1 MSKFGIFE
9 KLHKQIDTI
18 GQSLETLLESV
29 TQRVENEVGSH
40 FMSKV
45 VPLLLASSHFG
56 LTELRLL
63 KLTEDDSDN
72 GLEDGLKM
80 ASAPSTHTMKMF
92 VFLNGLEIFLVQHSL
107 NELGVVQLKPG
118 IYLEFLKSKYA
129 SRPQCIS
136 EAHRTLARL
145 YQTEYH
151 QNTRSFFESSN
162 Q

>member
-9 KLHKQIDTI
+9 KLHEQIHTI

-29 TQRVENEVGSH
+29 TQRVENELGSH

-63 KLTEDDSDN
+63 NLTEEDSDN

-80 ASAPSTHTMKMF
+80 ASSASTRTMKMF
-92 VFLNGLEIFLVQHSL
+92 LFLNGMEIFLVKVSFYQ
-107 NELGVVQLKPG
+107 
-118 IYLEFLKSKYA
+118 KSKN
-129 SRPQCIS
+129 
-136 EAHRTLARL
+136 L
-145 YQTEYH
+145 
-151 QNTRSFFESSN
+151 
-162 Q
+162 